1 MSNRIKILATL
12 SFILT
17 FLAVHAPSNASNR
30 PTEGFWGGFSDDTPA
45 AVPYDQYGP
54 SDFYGSQPEEDD
66 QDTARNR
73 TGNGGNK
80 QRSYDVDDFGFGRN
94 NFAGDSAEEANT
106 NRKPTAP
113 IRNQKTFV
121 KAENGISSFK
131 KGPDA
136 IKKSNQAPVS
146 SGAVPARKS
155 SMKQLST
162 IIQERNAARVGT
174 YAGIA
179 ANAARQ
185 NTAGK
190 PAGNLPPKSSLK
202 KQPDDIG
209 FDSWASSKGSANDNA
224 RLGKGSKPSKSKYV
238 GFAEEVEDIDD
249 DENPYTNYEDDP
261 FDNFVTPKATSLK
274 SKFSKAAS
282 RPQNEDDEEYDPLDD
297 LIASTQPAGKS
308 KPSANQQLDEYE
320 DLEGDSFINDGDPYE
335 GTDTPKGNKSKAASK
350 PQDEEGYD
358 PLDDLISS
366 TKPIATSK
374 PSTFPKASAKRQ
386 REKPATSAVTAPQ
399 AQPSHHV
406 KSDYK
411 LQVVHMTDDFRDK
424 AVAFIDYETTS
435 FSARIGGRAVS
446 LGILMMVNGVE
457 RLRWEAIFNPDK
469 DSNVGAF
476 KAHHISR
483 SVTRQCPRFED
494 VAEEISGILMRADKI
509 VAHNAPFDYRYMKA
523 EFERAVI
530 INALKRK
537 KFEGLLSPASQIH
550 PKNKAFLT
558 TQLALINEMP
568 SLKEKRLY
576 MLQSRISTAIWL
588 YIYESKLLL
597 EGGLFN
603 ETTGHFDVPFIP
615 TPESMGKPNVK
626 GYAKAVNSALL
637 EIYNKMLKIQGR
649 NQRETQNI
657 GWNKFENVDISS
669 NDDFTESEKKRKA
682 TFDKQIRAVSII
694 KKFTF
699 LEIDWNKIFNWE
711 RVSKGSSVFY
721 NKSDRAL
728 LSLITGYLN
737 LARDLVE
744 TGLYRHQ
751 DGNPRFLDYQ
761 ATWECTYA
769 LAKQVLHKGQDIS
782 GFKLDALCDFFGVNR
797 DSRKDGHGALIDS
810 DLLAKVYAHLRGSQL
825 KEIPAN
831 DNIPMA
837 RPSAKKRAKAPAE
850 DEEDDEGFAEPMDI
864 VAKSTADKY
873 DDDDL
878 IGGIF

>member
-1 MSNRIKILATL
+1 M
-12 SFILT
+12 
-17 FLAVHAPSNASNR
+17 
-30 PTEGFWGGFSDDTPA
+30 
-45 AVPYDQYGP
+45 
-54 SDFYGSQPEEDD
+54 
-66 QDTARNR
+66 
-73 TGNGGNK
+73 
-80 QRSYDVDDFGFGRN
+80 
-94 NFAGDSAEEANT
+94 
-106 NRKPTAP
+106 
-113 IRNQKTFV
+113 
-121 KAENGISSFK
+121 
-131 KGPDA
+131 
-136 IKKSNQAPVS
+136 
-146 SGAVPARKS
+146 
-155 SMKQLST
+155 
-162 IIQERNAARVGT
+162 
-174 YAGIA
+174 
-179 ANAARQ
+179 
-185 NTAGK
+185 
-190 PAGNLPPKSSLK
+190 
-202 KQPDDIG
+202 
-209 FDSWASSKGSANDNA
+209 
-224 RLGKGSKPSKSKYV
+224 
-238 GFAEEVEDIDD
+238 
-249 DENPYTNYEDDP
+249 
-261 FDNFVTPKATSLK
+261 
-274 SKFSKAAS
+274 
-282 RPQNEDDEEYDPLDD
+282 
-297 LIASTQPAGKS
+297 
-308 KPSANQQLDEYE
+308 
-320 DLEGDSFINDGDPYE
+320 
-335 GTDTPKGNKSKAASK
+335 
-350 PQDEEGYD
+350 
-358 PLDDLISS
+358 
-366 TKPIATSK
+366 
-374 PSTFPKASAKRQ
+374 
-386 REKPATSAVTAPQ
+386 
-399 AQPSHHV
+399 
-406 KSDYK
+406 
-411 LQVVHMTDDFRDK
+411 
-424 AVAFIDYETTS
+424 
-435 FSARIGGRAVS
+435 
-446 LGILMMVNGVE
+446 
-457 RLRWEAIFNPDK
+457 
-469 DSNVGAF
+469 
-476 KAHHISR
+476 
-483 SVTRQCPRFED
+483 
-494 VAEEISGILMRADKI
+494 
-509 VAHNAPFDYRYMKA
+509 
-523 EFERAVI
+523 
-530 INALKRK
+530 
-537 KFEGLLSPASQIH
+537 
-550 PKNKAFLT
+550 
-558 TQLALINEMP
+558 
-568 SLKEKRLY
+568 
-576 MLQSRISTAIWL
+576 
-588 YIYESKLLL
+588 
-597 EGGLFN
+597 FN

-669 NDDFTESEKKRKA
+669 NDNFTESEKKRKA